1 MDSDLEV
8 AGELND
14 TELIELVR
22 SKRHQLGESD
32 SDSDDLEITKLSSKE
47 EPNMKKVLEAFHVIR
62 SYAQEKGED
71 IILLK

>member
-1 MDSDLEV
+1 MEIEMDSDLEV

-32 SDSDDLEITKLSSKE
+32 SDSDDLEITELSSKE
-47 EPNMKKVLEAFHVIR
+47 EPNLKIILETFHVIR
-62 SYAQEKGED
+62 SYAQV
-71 IILLK
+71 I